1 MRVYIIF
8 ILIISS
14 CSIQQNTGYNH
25 SELSIKNETKSYTV
39 LGNLRV
45 VIAPGEYKY
54 DKIMMAAIEQY
65 GDGVDIINV
74 KFDTHANGMNQAGI
88 TMGTHMSIAN
98 CLVIKYD

>member
-1 MRVYIIF
+1 MRIFIIF

-14 CSIQQNTGYNH
+14 CSIQQKIGYNN

-74 KFDTHANGMNQAGI
+74 KLDTFGVNQAER